1 MTGRGGLVMRWTD
14 KTADDRQLISSADL
28 QSAIR
33 EAVKQF
39 DPECKDFIDVIV
51 EQRRPQSRL
60 EANWAIKGVKF
71 GRSDRHKAGQAL
83 SVIVAR
89 MQGEFALSAESARS

>member
-1 MTGRGGLVMRWTD
+1 MPGTD
-14 KTADDRQLISSADL
+14 KPVDDRQAISSADL

-51 EQRRPQSRL
+51 KERRPQSRL
-60 EANWAIKGVKF
+60 DANWEIKGVRF
-71 GRSDRHKAGQAL
+71 GRSDRNKAGQAL

-89 MQGEFALSAESARS
+89 LQGEFALSEESARG

>member
-1 MTGRGGLVMRWTD
+1 MRWTD
-14 KTADDRQLISSADL
+14 TAVEDRQLISCADL

-51 EQRRPQSRL
+51 SERRPQSRL
-60 EANWAIKGVKF
+60 DANWEIRGVKF
-71 GRSDRHKAGQAL
+71 GRSDRNKAGQAL

-89 MQGEFALSAESARS
+89 MQGEFALSGERA